1 MLQKERLKMDKET
14 RKTLVSISLSL
25 QTLDQIDTMRG
36 DAPRSA
42 YLRKVIEQFASN
54 SKTSNKAV

>member
-1 MLQKERLKMDKET
+1 MKKENEET

-25 QTLDQIDTMRG
+25 QTVDQIDTMRG